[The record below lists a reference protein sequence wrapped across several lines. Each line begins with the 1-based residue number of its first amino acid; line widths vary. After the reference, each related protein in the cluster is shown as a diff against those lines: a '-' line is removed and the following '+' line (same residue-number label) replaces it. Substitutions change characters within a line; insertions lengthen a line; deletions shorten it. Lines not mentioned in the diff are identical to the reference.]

1 MRGLVRASAVML
13 MALTII
19 TGGLYP
25 AVITVLGQLL
35 FPAQANGS
43 LVIKDGRVIGS
54 ELIGQQFTDPKYF
67 WGRPSA
73 TTPPYNA
80 ASSGGSNLAAS
91 NSAHVEAVKARVAAL
106 QAADPS
112 NSQPIP
118 IDLVT
123 ASASGLDPH
132 ISPAAASYQAARVA
146 RARGMSDEAVQALI
160 NQFTEGPSL
169 LVFGEPHVNVLELNL
184 ALDAAK

>member
-1 MRGLVRASAVML
+1 MRGLVRVSAVML

-91 NSAHVEAVKARVAAL
+91 NSAHVDAVKARVAAL

-169 LVFGEPHVNVLELNL
+169 LVFGEPRVNVLELNL